1 MTGKGI
7 MNCQSDWVKK
17 THAEKLMA
25 NGNNSENIVDD
36 LDFAIL
42 AHLQEDGRRSFTD
55 IAKDLGTAVGTIRNR
70 VTKLLE
76 DNTLKIIGRVNPFR
90 VGFNSPASILIAV
103 EPQFIQPAATEIS
116 KFPEV
121 SYISM
126 LTGEFDLM
134 VDAMC
139 RDSDHLTNFLLERLS
154 KVEGVKSYRVAI
166 ILRIVKVAQPD
177 LLLAKERSPSVEHEL
192 SLR

>member
-1 MTGKGI
+1 
-7 MNCQSDWVKK
+7 
-17 THAEKLMA
+17 
-25 NGNNSENIVDD
+25 
-36 LDFAIL
+36 
-42 AHLQEDGRRSFTD
+42 
-55 IAKDLGTAVGTIRNR
+55 
-70 VTKLLE
+70 
-76 DNTLKIIGRVNPFR
+76 
-90 VGFNSPASILIAV
+90 
-103 EPQFIQPAATEIS
+103 
-116 KFPEV
+116 
-121 SYISM
+121 
-126 LTGEFDLM
+126 M

>member
-1 MTGKGI
+1 MP
-7 MNCQSDWVKK
+7 
-17 THAEKLMA
+17 
-25 NGNNSENIVDD
+25 NGSSTYNIVDD

-55 IAKDLGTAVGTIRNR
+55 IARDLGTAVGTIRNR

-90 VGFNSPASILIAV
+90 VGFNAPASILISV
-103 EPQFIQPAATEIS
+103 DPPFLQSAAEEIS
-116 KFPEV
+116 EFPEV

-126 LTGEFDLM
+126 LTGDYDLM

-139 RDSDHLTNFLLERLS
+139 KDSDHLTDFLLQRLS
-154 KVEGVKSYRVAI
+154 KVKGVKSYRTSI

-177 LLLAKERSPSVEHEL
+177 LMLAKQRPPAVEHEH